1 MADDDLFD
9 VQERIYKF
17 NLSEIHTPEEWC
29 SFFAD
34 GITLLEHPDD
44 ERKNYAIER
53 MTTGIWSE
61 VYQRNKQPEFMP
73 LPAVQRIPPILDAI
87 AKQDPSK
94 FFILRFTVWGAF
106 SADQQSVL
114 SSWLTAAEAGGIL
127 SKDTVAVARIQADLY
142 PTEDWNQAKFIL
154 EPLFDHPNA
163 LLRAAA
169 AAGFGAMYIWD
180 ADNLPPLAATM
191 KQVKAMEIE
200 RPGFAGSFL
209 GQLLMDLGQDGEI
222 EDSGVKLSD
231 WILEIIA
238 KRQVDEPCIP
248 FYNGID
254 FHAHEVLS
262 SNPEAV
268 RKLMEFGAESVAAM
282 TATEE
287 SHPIVGMQELL
298 EELAF
303 SPDDFVARICS
314 WHLAYHYHF
323 LHPEGHRR
331 GYVQLEQRQGV
342 DIFLVFDP
350 AEHGDR
356 PYAATIYPR
365 DSALDDDLAWRWIDK
380 LIPPHLRPPGKEDE
394 PPNGI
399 EEVKP
404 ESTSFVYGDYIIEM
418 IGDCEKKQWG
428 RVWIKWPLRSCE
440 W

>member
-34 GITLLEHPDD
+34 GIALLEHPDD
-44 ERKNYAIER
+44 ERKEYAIER

-61 VYQRNKQPEFMP
+61 VYQRNRQPEFVP

-87 AKQDPSK
+87 AKQDPNK

-106 SADQQSVL
+106 SADQQSVI

-127 SKDTVAVARIQADLY
+127 SKDTVAVARIQAELY
-142 PTEDWNQAKFIL
+142 PTEDWNQAKYIL

-169 AAGFGAMYIWD
+169 AAGFGAMYIWE
-180 ADNLPPLAATM
+180 AKNLPPLAATM
-191 KQVKAMEIE
+191 KQVKAMELE
-200 RPGFAGSFL
+200 RPGFAGPFL
-209 GQLLMDLGQDGEI
+209 GQLLMDLGEDDEI
-222 EDSGVKLSD
+222 EDSGVKLAD

-238 KRQVDEPCIP
+238 KRHVDEPRIP
-248 FYNGID
+248 FYNGIE
-254 FHAHEVLS
+254 FHAHELLG

-268 RKLMEFGAESVAAM
+268 RKLMDFGAEYVAAM

-287 SHPIVGMQELL
+287 DRPIVGMQELL

-303 SPDDFVARICS
+303 SADDFVARICS
-314 WHLAYHYHF
+314 WHLAYHYRF
-323 LHPEGHRR
+323 LHSDGRRR
-331 GYVQLEQRQGV
+331 GYVQLEERQAV

-350 AEHGDR
+350 SEHVDR

-380 LIPPHLRPPGKEDE
+380 LVPPCLRPSIKEDE
-394 PPNGI
+394 SPPGI
-399 EEVKP
+399 EGVKP

-418 IGDCEKKQWG
+418 IGDCEKKQWE
-428 RVWIKWPLRSCE
+428 RVWIKWPQRSCE